1 MIIIPNNKK
10 WIQTNNS
17 EVLGNIWASFNVDL
31 SDNMGRLRIGSR
43 LIVNTDDT
51 DDADLGLPVAF
62 RTIAT
67 KKFTIAG
74 AKVFKSTTTSPQS
87 NYTEDITSGVPTNLN
102 SDYSD
107 MSSFNGYLYISAN
120 STSVYKTDG
129 STWSTFTAGS
139 STGSPRIFVQFAD
152 RMYMTDGSSK
162 IISWNTSDSV
172 ASIGSAYTLDFS
184 SNADERRIV
193 FMRASASRIWIGTVN
208 RNGGKGAIYE
218 WDGISTQATK
228 LYRLEASGAMSCVIK
243 DDIPYV
249 FDSNGDLLV
258 WNGGSFV
265 KLTGLNR
272 ENHTLLLGSTS
283 ESNPFIHR
291 NGMSIIEGKI
301 CALIRG
307 INGDN
312 TSTIEDTIPSGIY
325 EYDKEYGLVHKHS
338 IGLTKS
344 NGTVSDYG
352 QIKIAKVGAL
362 TEINL
367 QDDASTR
374 NGTFQAGVQVYTNAS
389 STRNLIAYDDST
401 NSLQKAGYLIT
412 PKIDSANIDD
422 VWQKIYPKVKRF
434 QNTTDKMVVK
444 YRTDEIDSVEFTGTF
459 TSTTTFITTADLSS
473 FAVGDEIT
481 IIQGL
486 GSGKPSHIT
495 AMSLSAGTY
504 TVTVDET
511 YTGAT
516 TQTFKAKID
525 KWIKIGSLSNKVV
538 SYLECPIGKKA
549 NWVQFKIWLVV
560 TGRKNELESLV
571 IVNQANQQGK

>member
-1 MIIIPNNKK
+1 M
-10 WIQTNNS
+10 
-17 EVLGNIWASFNVDL
+17 EFG
-31 SDNMGRLRIGSR
+31 
-43 LIVNTDDT
+43 
-51 DDADLGLPVAF
+51 
-62 RTIAT
+62 
-67 KKFTIAG
+67 
-74 AKVFKSTTTSPQS
+74 
-87 NYTEDITSGVPTNLN
+87 
-102 SDYSD
+102 
-107 MSSFNGYLYISAN
+107 
-120 STSVYKTDG
+120 
-129 STWSTFTAGS
+129 
-139 STGSPRIFVQFAD
+139 
-152 RMYMTDGSSK
+152 
-162 IISWNTSDSV
+162 
-172 ASIGSAYTLDFS
+172 
-184 SNADERRIV
+184 
-193 FMRASASRIWIGTVN
+193 
-208 RNGGKGAIYE
+208 
-218 WDGISTQATK
+218 
-228 LYRLEASGAMSCVIK
+228 VIK
-243 DDIPYV
+243 DDVPYV
-249 FDSNGDLLV
+249 FDSNGDILV
-258 WNGGSFV
+258 WNGGAFV

-272 ENHTLLLGSTS
+272 ENHILLFGSNSTT
-283 ESNPFIHR
+283 NPFIHR

-312 TSTIEDTIPSGIY
+312 TSTIEDTIPSGVY
-325 EYDKEYGLVHKHS
+325 EYDKEYGLVHKGS

-374 NGTFQAGVQVYTNAS
+374 NGTFLAGVQVYTNAS

-401 NSLQKAGYLIT
+401 NSLQKAGFLIT

-422 VWQKIYPKVKRF
+422 VWQKVYPKVKRF

-459 TSTTTFITTADLSS
+459 TSTTTFTTTTSLAS

-495 AMSLSAGTY
+495 AMSLSTGTY